1 MDSNT
6 EQLGVGA
13 AEDSSLKGI
22 VDAINRVQAVIH
34 FDLDGKIIDAN
45 ELFLEAMGYSL
56 HEIVGKHHS
65 IFVDSEYARSSEYSD
80 FWRRLGK
87 GEFHSGEYCRRKK
100 SGEEIWLSASYNPIL
115 DDSGK
120 PVSVCK
126 FAKDITEMKTASH
139 LKAALNAVNAN
150 VMVADTDGVIVYANK
165 AIQSM
170 FSQREGDL
178 KREITGFNADSV
190 VGGSMDRFHSNPSQ
204 ITQFLANLKDPSKL
218 SIEIGSLKFDLTVS
232 PMTDSTGKRVGT
244 VVEWQDRT
252 EEFAV
257 ESEVQAVLSNIA
269 IGDLTKKIEGD
280 YDGFFG
286 NLKTY
291 INATVDKLTEVV
303 QQIKDVSDSVASGS
317 DEICQGNANLSQRTE
332 EQASSLEETASS
344 MEQMTSTVQANA
356 ENAREADSLA
366 QGAKDK
372 AEHGGRVVSQAVT
385 AMTEIN
391 GSSKRIADIISVID
405 EIAFQTNLL
414 ALNASVEAA
423 RAGEQGRGF
432 AVVASEVRNL
442 AGRSATAAK
451 EIKDL
456 IEDSVNKVE
465 QGSKLVD
472 ESGTTLE
479 EIISAVQKVTSIV
492 GEISSASVD
501 QASGIEEVNKAIT
514 LMDDMTQQNAALV
527 EEAAA
532 ASEAMGDQAAELR
545 RQIGFFSIGGAAAG
559 SYRPSAPQTIRE
571 EKPREWK
578 KPEPVERPKASDMV
592 AKPDAPK
599 PTERARVTPPLKTYE
614 PKQTVK
620 STSASAELDETEPGN
635 EWEEF

>member
-1 MDSNT
+1 MGQ
-6 EQLGVGA
+6 EA
-13 AEDSSLKGI
+13 KLKSTDCGDLQGI
-22 VDAINRVQAVIH
+22 VNAISQIQSVVEY
-34 FDLDGKIIDAN
+34 DLDGTIVHAN
-45 ELFLEAMGYSL
+45 DNFLRSMGFGL
-56 HEIVGKHHS
+56 NEVVGQPHS
-65 IFVDSEYARSSEYSD
+65 MLVDENYRRSSEYTSL
-80 FWRRLGK
+80 WHNLGK
-87 GEFHSGEYCRRKK
+87 GQADTIEYRRFSK
-100 SGEEIWLSASYNPIL
+100 SNEESWVSASFTIIL
-115 DDSGK
+115 DEQGRPSRILEL
-120 PVSVCK
+120 
-126 FAKDITEMKTASH
+126 AADITAIKNASH
-139 LKAALNAVNAN
+139 LKAALNAVNTQ
-150 VMVADTDGVIVYANK
+150 VMVADNDMKIVYANK
-165 AIQSM
+165 AMLDMLKKRQSILK
-170 FSQREGDL
+170 SQNSSLDVNSIIGASIDEFQ
-178 KREITGFNADSV
+178 T
-190 VGGSMDRFHSNPSQ
+190 NPSHQ
-204 ITQFLANLKDPSKL
+204 RQLVEDL
-218 SIEIGSLKFDLTVS
+218 SSPFETSLEIEQLKFALTTS
-232 PMTDSTGKRVGT
+232 PMTDSIGKRVGT

-252 EEFAV
+252 EESEV
-257 ESEVQAVLSNIA
+257 EGEVQAVLSNIA
-269 IGDLTKKIEGD
+269 IGDLTKKIEGN

-291 INATVDKLTEVV
+291 INATVEKLIEVV
-303 QQIKDVSDSVASGS
+303 QQIKDVSDSVATGS

-492 GEISSASVD
+492 GEISSASVE

-532 ASEAMGDQAAELR
+532 ASEAMGDQATELK
-545 RQIGFFSIGGAAAG
+545 RQIGFFSVGDGKPGYKA
-559 SYRPSAPQTIRE
+559 STPDPVVK

-578 KPEPVERPKASDMV
+578 KPEPVERPKVREIPAKAEFSKPREQAKTVDTPKSFEPVKPASTPAPSMGH
-592 AKPDAPK
+592 DAAD
-599 PTERARVTPPLKTYE
+599 T
-614 PKQTVK
+614 
-620 STSASAELDETEPGN
+620 GN